1 MEANKMLQ
9 TLDGNDVELTTR
21 GILYLCNL
29 SDSGLQVIKSVQF
42 ESAFDALNAYS
53 NIPNPESQ
61 LITGKDYDD
70 LIKNM
75 HSLHGMMQKE
85 SWLEMLRE
93 SI

>member
-29 SDSGLQVIKSVQF
+29 TDGGLQVIKSVQF

-61 LITGKDYDD
+61 LITGKDYND

>member
-21 GILYLCNL
+21 GILYLCDL
-29 SDSGLQVIKSVQF
+29 SDNGLQVIKSVQF

>member
-1 MEANKMLQ
+1 MEANRMLQ

-21 GILYLCNL
+21 GILYLCDL
-29 SDSGLQVIKSVQF
+29 SDNGLQVIKSVQF

>member
-1 MEANKMLQ
+1 MLELK
-9 TLDGNDVELTTR
+9 TADGVDVHIKAR
-21 GILYLCNL
+21 SILYLCHL
-29 SDSGLQVIKSVQF
+29 TDKGIEVMESRQYGTVMQGL
-42 ESAFDALNAYS
+42 DAYS

-75 HSLHGMMQKE
+75 HTLHSMMKRE